1 MKKKK
6 TSNLSETETSV
17 SRFSDKQQQICKQL
31 DLLEWAMLNDE
42 TEVGFAVR
50 NGL

>member
-1 MKKKK
+1 MTKNHVQKKSKA
-6 TSNLSETETSV
+6 TSTKQPK
-17 SRFSDKQQQICKQL
+17 DKPIWEQL
-31 DLLEWAMLNDE
+31 DLFELARINDE